1 MLTTLSAFFNRISSW
16 KTLLLAIAL
25 YVPFPIYFFKNLQ
38 LQMKD
43 LALKAVDP
51 IDLLFGYDPARIIE
65 MIGCYGPE
73 GRAVYAQGEMTI
85 DLAYPIIY
93 TALCCIILTLLFRN
107 RTYAPF
113 PLVNVFPVAV
123 LVMDY
128 LENACIVYLIK
139 SYPDLS
145 SLIASLCSIFTNLKW
160 GLFFVVVALA
170 VYGLIRL
177 AIGGRQKQVA

>member
-25 YVPFPIYFFKNLQ
+25 YVPFPAYFFQNLQ
-38 LQMKD
+38 SEMNG
-43 LALKAVDP
+43 LALKAISP

-73 GRAVYAQGEMTI
+73 GRAVYRQGLMTI
-85 DLAYPIIY
+85 DFAYPIIY
-93 TALCCIILTLLFRN
+93 TALSCIVLTLLFRN

-113 PLVNVFPVAV
+113 SLVNVFPVIV

-128 LENACIVYLIK
+128 LENACIIYLIK
-139 SYPDLS
+139 SYPNLS
-145 SLIASLCSIFTNLKW
+145 ESVASVCSVLTNLKW
-160 GLFFVVVALA
+160 GLFCVVVALA
-170 VYGLIRL
+170 MYGLIRL